1 VLGFDTL
8 PSKRTEFE
16 TLVRWRLERELNLSA
31 TGSRVVYRVFRTAG
45 GQNGKSTA
53 QVLAALIDGGLLGQ
67 YDEACLQA
75 GFFPSTVGLT
85 TFQLF
90 DFCRPTI
97 QQTVEEQGREA
108 GDPGDECF
116 FLHRAAWGFSLLAV
130 RSGCPVFVR
139 VKPWL
144 TAAASDEDASRDSS
158 VPAAFDQE
166 IIATLQYY
174 SETMPQSATTLRP
187 LYVVSTVDE
196 PGLDPERLRPWGVR
210 VHTLSQDGVGNGT
223 APLTA
228 LPALAAVHAA

>member
-1 VLGFDTL
+1 
-8 PSKRTEFE
+8 
-16 TLVRWRLERELNLSA
+16 
-31 TGSRVVYRVFRTAG
+31 
-45 GQNGKSTA
+45 
-53 QVLAALIDGGLLGQ
+53 
-67 YDEACLQA
+67 
-75 GFFPSTVGLT
+75 
-85 TFQLF
+85 
-90 DFCRPTI
+90 
-97 QQTVEEQGREA
+97 
-108 GDPGDECF
+108 
-116 FLHRAAWGFSLLAV
+116 LAV

-158 VPAAFDQE
+158 VSAAFDQE

-174 SETMPQSATTLRP
+174 SETMPPSATALRP